1 MAPPTTVHKIG
12 FKSQIKKTAM
22 RSADNA
28 PPDFSGKAINWTAQC
43 TEHTHLKILL
53 DCLTTKTAFG
63 CWLDEEEMET
73 KFMFCSPK
81 NRASEIKF
89 DHYCAKLMKGYVF
102 RFLSVKIF
110 FYQWTRQLSEYL
122 STALR
127 TLYVQ
132 GARKKYKKNINEEER
147 KRVARFKAQDKL
159 FYIQLNERKRPW
171 MGQDW
176 SRLIRRWPFNYYP
189 I

>member
-28 PPDFSGKAINWTAQC
+28 PPDFSGKAINWTAQWC
-43 TEHTHLKILL
+43 TEHTHLKILF

-171 MGQDW
+171 MGQD
-176 SRLIRRWPFNYYP
+176 
-189 I
+189 